1 MDNEKR
7 KKRTVRKKT
16 TKREIKLNRKVR
28 KQLREV

>member
-1 MDNEKR
+1 MRRE
-7 KKRTVRKKT
+7 KKRTIRKMA